1 MVRDDSYPN
10 WKSYPEQKYF
20 VWNKYKREMIFLE
33 KLIYTQS
40 NKIDLRSKNEYL
52 KSAIQGYNF
61 TSMKHIY
68 EKDKKYYKYS
78 FEGNGFYEIKLDS
91 I

>member
-10 WKSYPEQKYF
+10 GKRYPEQKYF

-52 KSAIQGYNF
+52 KSAMQGYNF
-61 TSMKHIY
+61 TFMKHIY
-68 EKDKKYYKYS
+68 EKDKKYYKYNNVTNS
-78 FEGNGFYEIKLDS
+78 FNEK
-91 I
+91 